1 MGQTFPSRQIL
12 IDTGIIIALADKG
25 DSWHQRSL
33 RFIKTFPGRLIAP
46 STIIPEVCYMLNTYL
61 GPSAE
66 IAFIQS
72 LVQRQLAIE
81 TVTLEDLGRSLEV
94 LQAYADLN
102 IGLVDATVVALAE
115 RLGISRLLTT
125 DRRHF
130 SAVKLKQGT
139 HLELLP

>member
-33 RFIKTFPGRLIAP
+33 RFIKTFQGRLIAP
-46 STIIPEVCYMLNTYL
+46 STIIPEVCYLLNTYL
-61 GPSAE
+61 GSPAE
-66 IAFIQS
+66 MAFIES

-81 TVTLEDLGRSLEV
+81 TVTLEDLGRSLEI
-94 LQAYADLN
+94 LKAYADLN
-102 IGLVDATVVALAE
+102 IGLVDATIVALAE
-115 RLGISRLLTT
+115 RLGISKLLTA

-130 SAVKLKQGT
+130 SALKLKQGT
-139 HLELLP
+139 PLELLP